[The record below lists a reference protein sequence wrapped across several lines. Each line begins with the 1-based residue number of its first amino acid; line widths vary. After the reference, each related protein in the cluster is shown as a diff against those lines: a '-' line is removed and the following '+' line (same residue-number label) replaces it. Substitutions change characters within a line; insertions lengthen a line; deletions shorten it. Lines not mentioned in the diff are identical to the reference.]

1 MATNVRMRLL
11 FSIYKFPFSRP
22 QLIWQNKLEARGT
35 QRVYL
40 VYLVYFAYFAYLQ
53 FALTNAKVPSGHM

>member
-11 FSIYKFPFSRP
+11 FSIYKFPSSRP

-35 QRVYL
+35 QH

-53 FALTNAKVPSGHM
+53 FALTNAKVPAGHM